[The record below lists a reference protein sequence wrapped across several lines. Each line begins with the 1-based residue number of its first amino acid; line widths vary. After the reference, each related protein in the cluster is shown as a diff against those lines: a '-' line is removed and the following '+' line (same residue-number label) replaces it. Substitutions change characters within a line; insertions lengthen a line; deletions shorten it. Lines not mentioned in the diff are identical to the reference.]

1 MLLVAVVIEQLIFP
15 GRFQPPHRDHVA
27 LAVRMAQELGPY
39 WLGVV
44 VQARPP
50 VETADIGGAGA
61 SPVPAGLPPTDAGFA
76 ASAAEH
82 HEPERN
88 PLSFAQRH
96 ALWTSLLRRRLPA
109 DLRPRVIALPRPELA
124 WAWIE
129 ALLPGRRAWIVPDG
143 GDAFDDAKADFFR
156 RRGDRVVR
164 PRYRPITDGRRVR
177 ALLAS
182 GSHEI
187 GAHVDTEVAAFFA
200 AGKDIA

>member
-1 MLLVAVVIEQLIFP
+1 VALVIEQLIFP

-44 VQARPP
+44 VHAPAP
-50 VETADIGGAGA
+50 IVEADIGGAA
-61 SPVPAGLPPTDAGFA
+61 AGLTALDVDFA

-82 HEPERN
+82 HDAERN

-96 ALWTSLLRRRLPA
+96 ALWTSLLRRRLPPGR
-109 DLRPRVIALPRPELA
+109 RPRVIALPRPELG
-124 WAWIE
+124 WPWIE
-129 ALLPGRRAWIVPDG
+129 AVLPGPRAWIVPDG
-143 GDAFDDAKADFFR
+143 GDAFDDDKADFFR
-156 RRGDRVVR
+156 RRRDRVVR
-164 PRYRPITDGRRVR
+164 PCYRPVTDGRRVR

-182 GSHEI
+182 GSPEI
-187 GAHVDTEVAAFFA
+187 GAHVDTEVAALLALLA

>member
-1 MLLVAVVIEQLIFP
+1 MGGAHGLLFRSGVIEQVIFP
-15 GRFQPPHRDHVA
+15 GRFQPPHRDHVG
-27 LAVRMAQELGPY
+27 LAVRAARELGPY

-44 VQARPP
+44 VHARPAA
-50 VETADIGGAGA
+50 VNA
-61 SPVPAGLPPTDAGFA
+61 VDAGFA

-82 HEPERN
+82 HEPDRN

-96 ALWTSLLRRRLPA
+96 ALWTSLLRRRLPR

-129 ALLPGRRAWIVPDG
+129 ALFPGPRAWIVPDG
-143 GDAFDDAKADFFR
+143 GDAFDDDKADFFR

-164 PRYRPITDGRRVR
+164 PRYRPLTDGRRVR

-182 GSHEI
+182 GSPEI
-187 GAHVDTEVAAFFA
+187 GAHVDTEVADFLA
-200 AGKDIA
+200 AGKEIA